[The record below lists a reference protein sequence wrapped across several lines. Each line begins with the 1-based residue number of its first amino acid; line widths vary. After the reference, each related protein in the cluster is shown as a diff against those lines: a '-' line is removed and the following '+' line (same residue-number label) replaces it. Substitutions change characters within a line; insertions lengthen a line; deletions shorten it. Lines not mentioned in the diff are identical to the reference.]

1 MKWDSCISQEL
12 VDNLSCENI
21 TGATIYDP
29 DFLALLLFHCAV
41 AYNLILDF
49 VICFLDMPQ

>member
-49 VICFLDMPQ
+49 VIVS